1 MVGVSKVT
9 GALVM
14 YRSILLSVAAVTLA
28 AGTISAQ
35 AACGV
40 PMGNSK
46 QIKLSAIKKPTKPHA
61 DSIVG
66 FWQVSLIVGGQ
77 TVLQTMK
84 SWHSDGT
91 EFDNADLPP
100 TVGNVCQG
108 VWVSTGLRKVHN
120 RHIGWTFDS
129 SSNPSGYFVEIE
141 DDKVARDGNS
151 YKGPFDQKFY
161 DPDGNLVNELQG
173 TISATRVTAD

>member
-1 MVGVSKVT
+1 
-9 GALVM
+9 M
-14 YRSILLSVAAVTLA
+14 YRSILLSVAAVALT

-40 PMGNSK
+40 PTGKSPH
-46 QIKLSAIKKPTKPHA
+46 IRLSAIGKPAKSHA

-66 FWQVSLIVGGQ
+66 VWQVSLIVGGQ

-91 EFDNADLPP
+91 EYDNADLPP
-100 TVGNVCQG
+100 TAGNVCQG
-108 VWVSTGLRKVHN
+108 VWVSTGPRRVHN
-120 RHIGWTFDS
+120 RHIGWTFDA
-129 SSNPSGYFVEIE
+129 SSNPSGYFIEVE

-151 YKGPFDQKFY
+151 YSGPFDQKFY
-161 DPDGNLVNELQG
+161 DAGGNLVNELQG
-173 TISATRVTAD
+173 TISAIRVTAD